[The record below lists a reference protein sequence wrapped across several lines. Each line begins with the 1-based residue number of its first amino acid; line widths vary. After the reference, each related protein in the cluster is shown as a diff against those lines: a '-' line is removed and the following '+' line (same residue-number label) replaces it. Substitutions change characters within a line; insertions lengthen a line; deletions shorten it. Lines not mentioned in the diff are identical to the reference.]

1 MVGDLGIDAEA
12 CLRARMAESNLGRLD
27 INAFFDQCRSVLQ
40 VVEGQ
45 TTEAGNLP
53 GREPDI
59 PAPV

>member
-1 MVGDLGIDAEA
+1 
-12 CLRARMAESNLGRLD
+12 MAESNLGRLD

-45 TTEAGNLP
+45 TTEADNLP